1 MNWTWTAFP
10 AGFAA
15 CALLIVAIGA
25 QNAFVLRQALRD
37 QHVVA
42 IVIACVLA
50 DALLISVGVVGFGR
64 VVTAYPWALEAA
76 RWLGAAFLLG
86 YGLRALAR
94 ARVSHGL
101 VAAGAPGAGDA
112 SASLRGTLTTLAALT
127 FLNPHVYLDTI
138 VLLGALGSAQ
148 PLAGRAPF
156 ALGAIAASLTWFVM
170 LGFGGR
176 LLAGC
181 FASPRAWRYLDL
193 GLGSVTVL
201 LAVGMVVG

>member
-1 MNWTWTAFP
+1 MSFTWTAFP
-10 AGFAA
+10 SGFAA

-25 QNAFVLRQALRD
+25 QNAFVLRQALRN

-50 DALLISVGVVGFGR
+50 DALLISIGVVGFGR
-64 VVTAYPWALEAA
+64 IVQAYPWALALA
-76 RWLGAAFLLG
+76 RWLGAAFLLV
-86 YGLRALAR
+86 YGLRALRR

-101 VAAGAPGAGDA
+101 VAAGEA
-112 SASLRGTLTTLAALT
+112 SPSLRGTLTTLAALT

-156 ALGAIAASLTWFVM
+156 ALGAIAASLAWFVM

-176 LLAGC
+176 LFAGC

>member
-1 MNWTWTAFP
+1 MNWNWTAYP

-25 QNAFVLRQALRD
+25 QNAFVLRQALRQ
-37 QHVVA
+37 QHVVP

-50 DALLISVGVVGFGR
+50 DALLITLGVVGMGH
-64 VVTAYPWALEAA
+64 VVEAVPWALGAA
-76 RWLGAAFLLG
+76 RWLGAAFLFA
-86 YGLRALAR
+86 YGLRAMWQAR
-94 ARVSHGL
+94 KPKQL
-101 VAAGAPGAGDA
+101 VVADA
-112 SASLRGTLTTLAALT
+112 SAAPSSLRGALGTLAALT

-156 ALGAIAASLTWFVM
+156 ALGAISASGTWFVM
-170 LGFGGR
+170 LGLGGR
-176 LLAGC
+176 LLAGF

-193 GLGSVTVL
+193 GLGAVTVL
-201 LAVGMVVG
+201 LAVGLAAG